1 MRWYLVFSGSSVKL
15 AMTIHDSVCKTEGMM
30 KTGVP
35 SSSHSRLQ
43 SPHLQDFLVMHT
55 FVEI

>member
-1 MRWYLVFSGSSVKL
+1 MQWYLVLSGSSVKL
-15 AMTIHDSVCKTEGMM
+15 AMTIHDSLCKMEGMM

-35 SSSHSRLQ
+35 SSSHSRPQ
-43 SPHLQDFLVMHT
+43 NPHLQDFLVMHT